1 MITADDDKQ
10 NLENNRSEPLA
21 QLPEQP
27 DEVKPIKAESN
38 KMALF
43 RGMAIPQGLSLGAI
57 LLAAFLVFPAYKG
70 FVSGR
75 EIQRL
80 KEEAGSAHQALSLSR
95 TQVSKLENDLYRVGV
110 LRQGR
115 VGDPP
120 ARGLGL
126 YLSPILSLEQKKSEL
141 PDLIHID
148 FRNNEESVLAFDPS
162 RLNVEELQMRIL
174 REGNLVWLQ
183 TISIPPKTLLVQDLV
198 TFVLTRDTLD
208 AGEYQI
214 KVEGNPSREIKRL
227 AEFDLTIER

>member
-1 MITADDDKQ
+1 MMTVDDDKQ
-10 NLENNRSEPLA
+10 NLENNRPEPLA

-27 DEVKPIKAESN
+27 AEGKLIKVESSQ
-38 KMALF
+38 MALF
-43 RGMAIPQGLSLGAI
+43 RGMAFPQWLSLGAI
-57 LLAAFLVFPAYKG
+57 LVAAFLVFPAYKG

-80 KEEAGSAHQALSLSR
+80 KEEAGSANQALSLSR

-110 LRQGR
+110 LGQGR
-115 VGDPP
+115 VGDHL

-126 YLSPILSLEQKKSEL
+126 YISPILSLEQKKSEL
-141 PDLIHID
+141 PDLIHIN

-162 RLNVEELQMRIL
+162 RLNVEELQVRIF

-198 TFVLTRDTLD
+198 TFALTRDTLD

-214 KVEGNPSREIKRL
+214 KVDGNPSKEIKRL